1 METTQAPKVGVCTP
15 RVTQDLPLRCHR
27 LSPAECFRTFVKAVF
42 YVGKGTRA
50 RPYCHLSEALS
61 QYRAGTR
68 KVGWAGDCPGEGG
81 SRPRWWARGRG
92 DGAAVPPQGCPKVR
106 RILEIWGSGQGVISV
121 HCFQSSVPAEAYTR
135 ESCVVEALGEWGCG
149 GGTGPG
155 IGSATSPTPLRA
167 EQGAAACPGVH
178 GEFGVRGWQHG
189 VWAQAPHSPSP
200 VGERCLGEG
209 ANGDPTG
216 LRVLT
221 GRNEGAEPIRGG

>member
-1 METTQAPKVGVCTP
+1 MHPQGHPGPAAALPPPEPSGVL
-15 RVTQDLPLRCHR
+15 QDLRQSRLLRGQGDARPALLPPLR
-27 LSPAECFRTFVKAVF
+27 
-42 YVGKGTRA
+42 G
-50 RPYCHLSEALS
+50 SEPVPS
-61 QYRAGTR
+61 R
-68 KVGWAGDCPGEGG
+68 DEEGG
-81 SRPRWWARGRG
+81 MGWGLSRVGGLRPRWWARGCG

-167 EQGAAACPGVH
+167 EQGAAACPGVR
-178 GEFGVRGWQHG
+178 GEFGVPGWQHG

-200 VGERCLGEG
+200 VGERCLGAG

-216 LRVLT
+216 LWVLT
-221 GRNEGAEPIRGG
+221 GRYEGAEPIRGG